1 MGYECKY
8 CNKIYSSYSSRSNHI
23 KKFHSE
29 HVVQKEKFVVESE
42 KNVVQKEKNVVQNK
56 DNRICKFCNK
66 KLCDRKYRWKHEL
79 ICKMKT
85 EEIENLEL
93 KEKEIIEL
101 KKQNE
106 NLMNMLQKALKIHP
120 MKLNSNNNN
129 NNNNTIN
136 QTVNIV
142 QLGHEDLCNV
152 LSERQK
158 MSVLDRQAMSLNN
171 LVELVHVSG
180 KFEKF
185 QNVYI
190 TNLRSSFAYRFDEK
204 LNKFIS
210 VNKNELLND
219 LLDCRMYDIEK
230 FFKEIHPKLE
240 AQKAAQIKK
249 FIDRMANEEDK
260 MKGLKREEITLI
272 LYNNRE
278 KIISSSEKNQI
289 KELEV

>member
-1 MGYECKY
+1 MSYECKI
-8 CNKIYSSYSSRSNHI
+8 CNKQYSSIHSRSNHI
-23 KKFHSE
+23 RIYH
-29 HVVQKEKFVVESE
+29 
-42 KNVVQKEKNVVQNK
+42 NVNSSTKTTVLPPISTKIHQNK
-56 DNRICKFCNK
+56 CVNCGKNFSRSDSLQRHQKLNRCKKEILIK
-66 KLCDRKYRWKHEL
+66 KD
-79 ICKMKT
+79 
-85 EEIENLEL
+85 EEIL
-93 KEKEIIEL
+93 EL

-120 MKLNSNNNN
+120 MTLNKINNQLNLNN
-129 NNNNTIN
+129 SNNTIN

-142 QLGHEDLCNV
+142 QLGHEDLCNT

-158 MSVLDRQAMSLNN
+158 MNVLDRQAMSLNN

-230 FFKEIHPKLE
+230 FYKEIQPKLE
-240 AQKAAQIKK
+240 PQKATQIKK
-249 FIDRMANEEDK
+249 FIERMANEEDK

-278 KIISSSEKNQI
+278 KIISASEKTMFKETPI